1 MVCPDYQGEAYY
13 KNEPAVTDGNLI
25 TATGVA
31 PLEFTVAVLK
41 ALAVFSP
48 ETLEAWYPLYK
59 THETEYFF
67 ALMNSIQ

>member
-41 ALAVFSP
+41 ALAAFSP
-48 ETLEAWYPLYK
+48 ETLDAWYQLYK
-59 THETEYFF
+59 THQTEYFH
-67 ALMNSIQ
+67 ALMNAIQ